1 MTRKH
6 FIAIARAI
14 RESIQD
20 KALREVMANALVPTL
35 RALNSQ
41 FNAGKFLD
49 AAVGN

>member
-20 KALREVMANALVPTL
+20 KALRRVVANALVPTL
-35 RALNSQ
+35 RASNPQ
-41 FNAGKFLD
+41 FNSDKFLD
-49 AAVGN
+49 AATGN